1 MAEIYVP
8 GGFDF
13 MAAGNALSQMQTAQQ
28 ARQSNA
34 LQMQYAAED
43 RARADEARKVAAGNA
58 LAQRAKAQK
67 IAGVYEQG
75 FNPGKTAVMGPGT
88 VQGSTEPS
96 FDYNRTALEF
106 LKLGETGKA
115 EELFKLPEARRTAGA
130 EYMEKDAKARVEA
143 LKAETENYNTA
154 LARVKPVLAQAISI
168 DGLMHYVDVVD
179 ADPVLGPLAVKTGG
193 PTEARKEAIRK
204 MAAPKEAGGG
214 GMTVDQIAQRLGGVD
229 GYALK
234 GMDLDLQK
242 KEAEIIKQNADAA
255 KARGEAGAS
264 KAGVFGDT
272 NEGRQLQIVNEVLKG
287 TRLPSDP
294 EYALAFDALYA
305 GKSMPAYNPDTKQ
318 MELIKAPA
326 TAPANLPPPTLG
338 KASAAATPPLTMASV
353 ASNLRPPVQT
363 NALSTMNGALRPPV
377 QANALVA
384 SPDAPIITNAPS
396 APSSARETQTITEE
410 NKKAGA
416 KAALDFIGFD
426 PATGKTSVDKLLPT
440 STSGSMEQLGADF
453 FATFGASTEGS
464 KAIAQLE
471 TIASTLA
478 LELAGGKLGAG
489 FSNEDRRFLLTTLGD
504 VSNSVKPVQD
514 RLAAWKT
521 AKRYMAQKAGVTL
534 PEDHAENATPKETTE
549 TYATAK
555 TLVDK
560 INASNM
566 SQERKTELINKV
578 YEKLTISGYDPAKV
592 K

>member
-8 GGFDF
+8 GAIDIMGSANQMMQFR
-13 MAAGNALSQMQTAQQ
+13 NSQQAQQ
-28 ARQSNA
+28 ANA

-43 RARADEARKVAAGNA
+43 RARAAQERKAAAGNA
-58 LAQRAKAQK
+58 LAERAALSKALEYSVVGGAGPEQPNLGRAADTLAKQGRFGSASTISNYLEQIAKQEEQQAKATGQGLTNVK
-67 IAGVYEQG
+67 TGVETDEKRADVTKKAIEIQR
-75 FNPGKTAVMGPGT
+75 
-88 VQGSTEPS
+88 QS
-96 FDYNRTALEF
+96 FDYAQDLPTLKALITASYTPGHPLSEF
-106 LKLGETGKA
+106 HAINGVTL
-115 EELFKLPEARRTAGA
+115 
-130 EYMEKDAKARVEA
+130 DQA
-143 LKAETENYNTA
+143 LK
-154 LARVKPVLAQAISI
+154 SI
-168 DGLMHYVDVVD
+168 DDLAAQGVPFETIRERMSQGASKAAENIAARGLV
-179 ADPVLGPLAVKTGG
+179 T
-193 PTEARKEAIRK
+193 
-204 MAAPKEAGGG
+204 
-214 GMTVDQIAQRLGGVD
+214 AQTD
-229 GYALK
+229 K
-234 GMDLDLQK
+234 
-242 KEAEIIKQNADAA
+242 A
-255 KARGEAGAS
+255 KGEAGAS

-294 EYALAFDALYA
+294 EYALAYDALYA

-318 MELIKAPA
+318 MELVKAPA
-326 TAPANLPPPTLG
+326 TAPANLPPPTFG
-338 KASAAATPPLTMASV
+338 KASVAATPPLTMASV

>member
-1 MAEIYVP
+1 MADIY

-13 MAAGNALSQMQTAQQ
+13 MAAGNALSQMQDSRQKQQ
-28 ARQSNA
+28 YNA
-34 LQMQYAAED
+34 MLMQNTAED
-43 RARADEARKVAAGNA
+43 RAREAENRKITAGNA
-58 LAQRAKAQK
+58 LAARARAQK

-242 KEAEIIKQNADAA
+242 KEAEIAKQNADAA
-255 KARGEAGAS
+255 KARGEAGGGGSGGSVEERNRALFA
-264 KAGVFGDT
+264 KAM
-272 NEGRQLQIVNEVLKG
+272 Q
-287 TRLPSDP
+287 DP
-294 EYALAFDALYA
+294 NY
-305 GKSMPAYNPDTKQ
+305 
-318 MELIKAPA
+318 PA
-326 TAPANLPPPTLG
+326 TAEYAALYNMSFGRKIVEVQDPNGPPGQMVNRIIDVPAPEGFPRPTFVQQPNAL
-338 KASAAATPPLTMASV
+338 APAAAAAQPTTAP
-353 ASNLRPPVQT
+353 T
-363 NALSTMNGALRPPV
+363 NALSMINRYGGVQAPMTAPPNLGVDMRTGEGMVTKQPPV
-377 QANALVA
+377 
-384 SPDAPIITNAPS
+384 S
-396 APSSARETQTITEE
+396 AARETQTITEE

-426 PATGKTSVDKLLPT
+426 PATGRTAVDKLLPT

-489 FSNEDRRFLLTTLGD
+489 FTDEDRRFLLNTLGD
-504 VSNSVKPVQD
+504 VANSKKPVQD

-549 TYATAK
+549 TYAAAK
-555 TLVDK
+555 AKVDK

>member
-1 MAEIYVP
+1 MADIY

-13 MAAGNALSQMQTAQQ
+13 LAAGNALSQMQSGRIAQEN
-28 ARQSNA
+28 AR
-34 LQMQYAAED
+34 LQQQYTMED
-43 RARADEARKVAAGNA
+43 RAREAENRKIAAGNA
-58 LAQRAKAQK
+58 LAARAKAAK

-75 FNPGKTAVMGPGT
+75 FNPGQTALMTPGIAPGPGVVRKAVEPSYDYTKTAL
-88 VQGSTEPS
+88 Q
-96 FDYNRTALEF
+96 F
-106 LKLGETGKA
+106 LKMGETGKA
-115 EELFKLPEARRTAGA
+115 EELFKLPEARREASAKG
-130 EYMEKDAKARVEA
+130 MEGDAKAQLAVLETSA
-143 LKAETENYNTA
+143 KAYATA
-154 LARVKPVLAQAISI
+154 LANVKPVLDQAISI
-168 DGLMHYVDVVD
+168 DGLLHYVDVVD
-179 ADPVLGPLAVKTGG
+179 KDEILGPLALKTGG

-214 GMTVDQIAQRLGGVD
+214 GMTVDQIAKRLSGVS
-229 GYALK
+229 GYDLA
-234 GMDLDLQK
+234 GFDLDAK
-242 KEAEIIKQNADAA
+242 AKQATIDQTNAAAA
-255 KARGEAGAS
+255 KARSEASGGGSGAS
-264 KAGVFGDT
+264 VEERNRALFAKAM
-272 NEGRQLQIVNEVLKG
+272 Q
-287 TRLPSDP
+287 DP
-294 EYALAFDALYA
+294 NYPATAEYAALYNMSF
-305 GKSMPAYNPDTKQ
+305 GRKMVEVQDPNGPPGQMVNRIIDVPAPEGFPRPTFVQQQNA
-318 MELIKAPA
+318 LAPA
-326 TAPANLPPPTLG
+326 TA
-338 KASAAATPPLTMASV
+338 AAQP
-353 ASNLRPPVQT
+353 T
-363 NALSTMNGALRPPV
+363 NALAMVGRYGSGAPAPMAAPPNLSV
-377 QANALVA
+377 DMRTGENMVTKQ
-384 SPDAPIITNAPS
+384 P